1 MLFVKS
7 YGQFTETLQLY
18 KTNWLGRTLHGNEDE
33 VVGKDFVKAYIDFY
47 NEGAAN
53 SGLINLPVGLLKTGE
68 GILTLSGNNTYQGAS
83 IAKQGTLSIDGSVAG
98 DAYSIE
104 KGTIAGRG
112 TIHGTLYNQNIAIAG
127 DASGSGHLTVDKLIS
142 RGVLLSQ
149 YQNGTNTQFIVSGK
163 GSKQTMSWIYTKSEF
178 NSVFVGFFD
187 ENSIAMLI

>member
-1 MLFVKS
+1 MVNLRKR
-7 YGQFTETLQLY
+7 YNYY
-18 KTNWLGRTLHGNEDE
+18 KTNWLDRTLHGNEDE

-98 DAYSIE
+98 DAYSID

-163 GSKQTMSWIYTKSEF
+163 GSKQTMS
-178 NSVFVGFFD
+178 
-187 ENSIAMLI
+187 